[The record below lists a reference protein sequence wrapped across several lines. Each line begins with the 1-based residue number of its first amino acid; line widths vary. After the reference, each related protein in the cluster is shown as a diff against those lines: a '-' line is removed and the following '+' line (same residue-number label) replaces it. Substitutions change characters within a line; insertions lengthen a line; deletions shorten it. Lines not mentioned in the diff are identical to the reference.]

1 MRNLEAPG
9 RSPVRSPYGMVAS
22 SHPLSSQAGIDILKQ
37 GGNALDAAIAVC
49 AVQCVVEPQST
60 GIGGDC
66 FCLFAPECS
75 ADLIAYNGSGQTPAA
90 ASFDWYQKHGITEIE
105 RQSPHSVTVPGAINA
120 WHQLNADHGA
130 MPLAEVLAP
139 AISYARDGYPIHS
152 RVGADIF
159 KQIDLL
165 KNDTNAAAVFLV
177 NGKTPVEGSMHR
189 QPALARTLESIA
201 EHGRDAFYHGA
212 IAEDIVGYLQRLG
225 GLHTLED
232 FASVSGEY
240 VKPLSTRFR
249 EYDVYQVPPNGQG
262 VIALQLLNIVSEL
275 EHRNTSVLN
284 ARRMHL
290 EIEAGRMAYQDRNLF
305 VADQRHAEVPVDWLL
320 SAEHAAEIRSAI
332 NPDTALADL
341 PSFNSPL
348 QKSTVTISVVDKN
361 RNACSFI
368 NSLFH
373 GFGSVQMAPKSGVML
388 HNRGQSF
395 NLEKGHPNCI
405 GPNKRPM
412 HTIIPG
418 MVAKGDKVV
427 MPYGVM
433 GGHYQSY
440 GHMQFLTR
448 MIDFGMDIQE
458 AQDLPRIFPIP
469 EENAVE
475 YESTLPEDIVN
486 ELRSMGHNM
495 VPAENPIGGSQA
507 IWIDHEEGVLTGGS
521 DPRKDG
527 CAIGY

>member
-9 RSPVRSPYGMVAS
+9 RSPVRSPHGMVAS
-22 SHPLSSQAGIDILKQ
+22 SHPLASQAGIDILKH

-66 FCLFAPECS
+66 FCLLAPGGS
-75 ADLIAYNGSGQTPAA
+75 ADLVAYNGSGQTPAA
-90 ASFDWYQKHGITEIE
+90 ATYEWYEQNGITEIP

-139 AISYARDGYPIHS
+139 AISYARDGYPITS
-152 RVGADIF
+152 RVAADIF
-159 KQIDLL
+159 KQTDLL
-165 KNDTNAAAVFLV
+165 NNDANAAAVFLI
-177 NGKTPVEGSMHR
+177 NGKTPAEGTMHR
-189 QPALARTLESIA
+189 QPALAITLQAIA
-201 EHGRDAFYHGA
+201 EHGRDAFYRGA
-212 IAEDIVGYLQRLG
+212 IAEDIVAYLQSLG
-225 GLHTLED
+225 GLHTLDD
-232 FASVSGEY
+232 FSSVSGEY
-240 VKPLSTRFR
+240 VKPISTRFR
-249 EYDVYQVPPNGQG
+249 DYDVYQVPPNGQG
-262 VIALQLLNIVSEL
+262 VIALQLLNIVSEFD
-275 EHRNTSVLN
+275 HHDMDALN
-284 ARRMHL
+284 AKRMHM

-305 VADQRHAEVPVDWLL
+305 VADQRQAEVPVDWLL

-332 NPDTALADL
+332 NPNQALAEL

-395 NLEKGHPNCI
+395 NLQQGHANCI
-405 GPNKRPM
+405 GPKKRPM

-418 MVAKGDKVV
+418 MVAKGERVV

-448 MIDFGMDIQE
+448 MMDFGMDIQE
-458 AQDLPRIFPIP
+458 AQDAPRIFPIP

-475 YESTLPEDIVN
+475 YESTLPEPIIS
-486 ELRSMGHNM
+486 ELRAMGHTL

-507 IWIDHEEGVLTGGS
+507 IWIDWDEGVLTGGS